1 MTLDRQNREYYAC
14 DAGCLD
20 PPVKLSKETRRFP
33 VKLTDPV
40 TAVLYITSDYEHM
53 RELKHTIHVKEVN
66 DGECYLAGC
75 YMYSQPSPFRH
86 LQFDFITIS
95 YATSHSVLQFEISH

>member
-1 MTLDRQNREYYAC
+1 MVIGYIPSYFNDLNLWNDHQVTLDRQNREYYAC

-66 DGECYLAGC
+66 DGEYNLVGC
-75 YMYSQPSPFRH
+75 
-86 LQFDFITIS
+86 
-95 YATSHSVLQFEISH
+95 